1 MPELTGRRP
10 PSEGDDGAAV
20 PKTVPESVPGPA
32 ASGPAG
38 SGDRAELLL
47 AMHRL
52 AVGPHPTAALLGWL
66 ARRGGRWTA
75 LLDADGAVLRASA
88 GPAGAAPAAGLPGL
102 AAEGVALLR
111 SQGAGSA
118 RIDRAGLTGWF
129 VAAGNG
135 PARAVLAAV
144 GPGAGPAGLP
154 RLLADAARLAELCRQ
169 VEAAARDRERSE
181 RADAGSREA
190 VLHLLMIG
198 ELPAAHRI
206 AAALGPELPDPV
218 RVRVVE
224 GPVGRRAEIAAE
236 WGAATGDRSWIVPCP
251 VNHGHLIAVSPADL
265 SPGGGGE
272 PAGSADCAVGV
283 SGAVPLRETALGY
296 EQAFHALAAARSAPG
311 RHVVF
316 DGQGDLAP
324 LLGPAGAGW
333 ARQLLRPLTE
343 YAPPRRADPGA
354 AELLGT
360 LSSWLAFGTGA
371 VRHLKVH
378 RNTLAARLDRIQEL
392 LGLDLER
399 LHGQAAASLA
409 LRLRSVPVLA
419 AGLAAPVVPAG
430 PAGLELLLSTPAT
443 AHWAEAL
450 LRPLHVAGPPTA
462 AASVRAW
469 LAQDA
474 RVAPAAALL
483 GISAP
488 ALRKRLLRIEE
499 LLQRSL
505 LESPSAKYDLWLA
518 ERAGAL
524 TERPGRPA
532 GR

>member
-1 MPELTGRRP
+1 
-10 PSEGDDGAAV
+10 
-20 PKTVPESVPGPA
+20 
-32 ASGPAG
+32 
-38 SGDRAELLL
+38 
-47 AMHRL
+47 MHRL
-52 AVGPHPTAALLGWL
+52 AVGPDATAALLGWL

-75 LLDADGAVLRASA
+75 LLDADGAVLRAA
-88 GPAGAAPAAGLPGL
+88 APAGAVPAGAPPAGGVPEAAAGL
-102 AAEGVALLR
+102 AAEGAALLR
-111 SQGAGSA
+111 AQGAGSA

-129 VAAGNG
+129 VAAGSG
-135 PARAVLAAV
+135 PARPVLAAI

-154 RLLADAARLAELCRQ
+154 RLLADAARLVELCRQ

-224 GPVGRRAEIAAE
+224 GPVGRRAEIAVE
-236 WGAATGDRSWIVPCP
+236 WAAATGDRSWIVPCP

-265 SPGGGGE
+265 APTAGGE
-272 PAGSADCAVGV
+272 PAGPADCAIGV

-296 EQAFHALAAARSAPG
+296 EQAFHALAAARSVPG
-311 RHVVF
+311 RQVVF
-316 DGQGDLAP
+316 DGHGDLAP

-343 YAPPRRADPGA
+343 YAPVRRADPGA
-354 AELLGT
+354 AELSGT
-360 LSSWLAFGTGA
+360 LSSWLAFGTAA

-378 RNTLAARLDRIQEL
+378 RNTLAARLDRVQDL

-399 LHGQAAASLA
+399 LPGQATASLA
-409 LRLRSVPVLA
+409 LRLRAVPVLP
-419 AGLAAPVVPAG
+419 AGPAAPVVPAG
-430 PAGLELLLSTPAT
+430 PAGLELLLATPAT

-474 RVAPAAALL
+474 RVAPAAAVL

-524 TERPGRPA
+524 AERPGRAA